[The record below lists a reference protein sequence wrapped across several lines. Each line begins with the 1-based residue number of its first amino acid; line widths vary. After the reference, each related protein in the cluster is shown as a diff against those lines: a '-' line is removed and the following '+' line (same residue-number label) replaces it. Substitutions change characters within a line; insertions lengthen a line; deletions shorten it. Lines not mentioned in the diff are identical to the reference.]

1 MQKIDRTRRKRRYLA
16 LSFAVPFGVML
27 LCFVLGGLWP
37 FGDRQVLAH
46 DMWHQYY
53 PFFVSFRE
61 KLRSGG
67 SLQYLSEAGM
77 GIGYLP
83 LYAYYLSSPLYLLS
97 VLVPASLL
105 REFFALLVLTK
116 IGLAGLF
123 FAVFLRTAFRRNEPA
138 LVPFSMMYALC
149 SFVAGY
155 YWNIIWLDALAL
167 LPLMLAGMVS
177 LLREGRFR
185 LYTLALALSLLCNY
199 YLSFFCCIF
208 VGLSFFVWCICRWDG
223 WKRFFRR
230 FCRIALCTL
239 LGVGMA
245 AVLLLPTLYGLQN
258 THSAGN
264 EAPELLAL
272 NIAEDA
278 SGKAAE
284 GQSTLDLLK
293 EQTLPGL
300 AYGARRVLANLLTS
314 TEPTKMEGLPNVYC
328 GFAAVALAVF
338 FLCCKKVRLREKLL
352 SVGLLAFFL
361 LSFLFRTLDY
371 YWHGGHFPNMLP
383 YRFSFLFSFVLIV
396 MAYRAW
402 TLLDCFRKRYL
413 FVILPVCCI
422 ARSAGGSSSAW
433 RCCLPSSGQKWSAAS
448 PWAWQRSRSRPAH
461 PIRASLRMCRPS
473 CRPYPRAAAA
483 WRSRPTRRSTTPRS
497 TATVVFPSS
506 PRRQTSAST
515 ASAVRSVWPRGPRA
529 TATSIMRAARSRI

>member
-1 MQKIDRTRRKRRYLA
+1 MQKIDRTRRKRRYLV
-16 LSFAVPFGVML
+16 LSFFVPFGVML
-27 LCFVLGGLWP
+27 LCFILGGLWP

-67 SLQYLSEAGM
+67 SLQYLREAGM

-123 FAVFLRTAFRRNEPA
+123 FAVFLRTTFRRNEPA

-230 FCRIALCTL
+230 FCRI
-239 LGVGMA
+239 
-245 AVLLLPTLYGLQN
+245 P
-258 THSAGN
+258 
-264 EAPELLAL
+264 P
-272 NIAEDA
+272 
-278 SGKAAE
+278 
-284 GQSTLDLLK
+284 
-293 EQTLPGL
+293 
-300 AYGARRVLANLLTS
+300 AR
-314 TEPTKMEGLPNVYC
+314 G
-328 GFAAVALAVF
+328 
-338 FLCCKKVRLREKLL
+338 
-352 SVGLLAFFL
+352 
-361 LSFLFRTLDY
+361 
-371 YWHGGHFPNMLP
+371 
-383 YRFSFLFSFVLIV
+383 
-396 MAYRAW
+396 
-402 TLLDCFRKRYL
+402 
-413 FVILPVCCI
+413 
-422 ARSAGGSSSAW
+422 
-433 RCCLPSSGQKWSAAS
+433 
-448 PWAWQRSRSRPAH
+448 
-461 PIRASLRMCRPS
+461 
-473 CRPYPRAAAA
+473 
-483 WRSRPTRRSTTPRS
+483 
-497 TATVVFPSS
+497 
-506 PRRQTSAST
+506 
-515 ASAVRSVWPRGPRA
+515 
-529 TATSIMRAARSRI
+529 

>member
-1 MQKIDRTRRKRRYLA
+1 
-16 LSFAVPFGVML
+16 
-27 LCFVLGGLWP
+27 
-37 FGDRQVLAH
+37 
-46 DMWHQYY
+46 MWHQYY

-67 SLQYLSEAGM
+67 SLQYLREAGM

-123 FAVFLRTAFRRNEPA
+123 FAVFLRTTFRRNEPA

-230 FCRIALCTL
+230 FCRHRA
-239 LGVGMA
+239 VHAARRRHA

-258 THSAGN
+258 THSAG
-264 EAPELLAL
+264 
-272 NIAEDA
+272 
-278 SGKAAE
+278 
-284 GQSTLDLLK
+284 
-293 EQTLPGL
+293 
-300 AYGARRVLANLLTS
+300 
-314 TEPTKMEGLPNVYC
+314 
-328 GFAAVALAVF
+328 
-338 FLCCKKVRLREKLL
+338 
-352 SVGLLAFFL
+352 
-361 LSFLFRTLDY
+361 
-371 YWHGGHFPNMLP
+371 
-383 YRFSFLFSFVLIV
+383 
-396 MAYRAW
+396 
-402 TLLDCFRKRYL
+402 
-413 FVILPVCCI
+413 
-422 ARSAGGSSSAW
+422 
-433 RCCLPSSGQKWSAAS
+433 
-448 PWAWQRSRSRPAH
+448 
-461 PIRASLRMCRPS
+461 
-473 CRPYPRAAAA
+473 
-483 WRSRPTRRSTTPRS
+483 TRRRS
-497 TATVVFPSS
+497 CW
-506 PRRQTSAST
+506 R
-515 ASAVRSVWPRGPRA
+515 
-529 TATSIMRAARSRI
+529 

>member
-1 MQKIDRTRRKRRYLA
+1 MQKIDRTRRKRRYLV
-16 LSFAVPFGVML
+16 LSFFVPFGVML
-27 LCFVLGGLWP
+27 LCFILGGLWP

-67 SLQYLSEAGM
+67 SLQYLREAGM

-223 WKRFFRR
+223 ERSLSNTTSVAPVLSSSVRTSCAFPSPMKLCGSGVWR
-230 FCRIALCTL
+230 FCSTFASQ
-239 LGVGMA
+239 MPP
-245 AVLLLPTLYGLQN
+245 AV
-258 THSAGN
+258 S
-264 EAPELLAL
+264 
-272 NIAEDA
+272 
-278 SGKAAE
+278 
-284 GQSTLDLLK
+284 
-293 EQTLPGL
+293 
-300 AYGARRVLANLLTS
+300 RRA
-314 TEPTKMEGLPNVYC
+314 
-328 GFAAVALAVF
+328 
-338 FLCCKKVRLREKLL
+338 
-352 SVGLLAFFL
+352 
-361 LSFLFRTLDY
+361 
-371 YWHGGHFPNMLP
+371 
-383 YRFSFLFSFVLIV
+383 
-396 MAYRAW
+396 
-402 TLLDCFRKRYL
+402 
-413 FVILPVCCI
+413 
-422 ARSAGGSSSAW
+422 SSSSSDSSVAF
-433 RCCLPSSGQKWSAAS
+433 SSGRKQSA
-448 PWAWQRSRSRPAH
+448 
-461 PIRASLRMCRPS
+461 L
-473 CRPYPRAAAA
+473 
-483 WRSRPTRRSTTPRS
+483 RPTRMAFSALTRSFCCMTTSKILTGLP
-497 TATVVFPSS
+497 TAADRCG
-506 PRRQTSAST
+506 RRQEL
-515 ASAVRSVWPRGPRA
+515 
-529 TATSIMRAARSRI
+529 RIFPKKV

>member
-67 SLQYLSEAGM
+67 SLQYLREAGM

-123 FAVFLRTAFRRNEPA
+123 FAVFLRTTFRRNEPA

-239 LGVGMA
+239 LGVGSSRT
-245 AVLLLPTLYGLQN
+245 PT
-258 THSAGN
+258 
-264 EAPELLAL
+264 P
-272 NIAEDA
+272 
-278 SGKAAE
+278 
-284 GQSTLDLLK
+284 
-293 EQTLPGL
+293 PG
-300 AYGARRVLANLLTS
+300 
-314 TEPTKMEGLPNVYC
+314 
-328 GFAAVALAVF
+328 
-338 FLCCKKVRLREKLL
+338 
-352 SVGLLAFFL
+352 
-361 LSFLFRTLDY
+361 
-371 YWHGGHFPNMLP
+371 
-383 YRFSFLFSFVLIV
+383 
-396 MAYRAW
+396 
-402 TLLDCFRKRYL
+402 
-413 FVILPVCCI
+413 
-422 ARSAGGSSSAW
+422 
-433 RCCLPSSGQKWSAAS
+433 
-448 PWAWQRSRSRPAH
+448 
-461 PIRASLRMCRPS
+461 
-473 CRPYPRAAAA
+473 
-483 WRSRPTRRSTTPRS
+483 TRRRS
-497 TATVVFPSS
+497 CW
-506 PRRQTSAST
+506 R
-515 ASAVRSVWPRGPRA
+515 
-529 TATSIMRAARSRI
+529 

>member
-1 MQKIDRTRRKRRYLA
+1 MQKIDRTRRKRRYLV

-67 SLQYLSEAGM
+67 SLQYLREAGM

-123 FAVFLRTAFRRNEPA
+123 FAVFLRTTFRRNEPA

-278 SGKAAE
+278 LSLIHI
-284 GQSTLDLLK
+284 S
-293 EQTLPGL
+293 
-300 AYGARRVLANLLTS
+300 
-314 TEPTKMEGLPNVYC
+314 EPT
-328 GFAAVALAVF
+328 
-338 FLCCKKVRLREKLL
+338 R
-352 SVGLLAFFL
+352 
-361 LSFLFRTLDY
+361 
-371 YWHGGHFPNMLP
+371 H
-383 YRFSFLFSFVLIV
+383 
-396 MAYRAW
+396 
-402 TLLDCFRKRYL
+402 
-413 FVILPVCCI
+413 
-422 ARSAGGSSSAW
+422 
-433 RCCLPSSGQKWSAAS
+433 
-448 PWAWQRSRSRPAH
+448 
-461 PIRASLRMCRPS
+461 
-473 CRPYPRAAAA
+473 
-483 WRSRPTRRSTTPRS
+483 
-497 TATVVFPSS
+497 
-506 PRRQTSAST
+506 
-515 ASAVRSVWPRGPRA
+515 
-529 TATSIMRAARSRI
+529 